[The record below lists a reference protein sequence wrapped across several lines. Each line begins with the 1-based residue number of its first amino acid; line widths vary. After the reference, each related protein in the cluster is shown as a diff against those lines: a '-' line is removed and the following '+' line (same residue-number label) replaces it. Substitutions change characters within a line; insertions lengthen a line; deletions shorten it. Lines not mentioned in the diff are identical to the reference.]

1 MPPPLRFRAPALK
14 RWRETFR
21 MAKMDETETG
31 FDLTAFQGE
40 LGAAAAA
47 LQAFAQGPAQ
57 RAADDVGASFER
69 AGARIANALGAAA
82 NGGEAAFK
90 RMAKV
95 ILEELA
101 KIAIQQIFGGGK
113 SAGFD
118 FFGARAG
125 GGPVNAGGAYLVG
138 ERGPELFVPRQ
149 AGEIAA
155 PGAGAV
161 NVHFHLG
168 AGADAN
174 AIARHQ
180 GQIAAA
186 IARAVAYGRR
196 NL

>member
-1 MPPPLRFRAPALK
+1 MN
-14 RWRETFR
+14 ETK
-21 MAKMDETETG
+21 AS
-31 FDLTAFQGE
+31 FDLVDFQAE
-40 LGAAAAA
+40 LGAASAA
-47 LQAFAQGPAQ
+47 LQEFAQGSAR

-69 AGARIANALGAAA
+69 AGQRIARAMGSAAG
-82 NGGEAAFK
+82 GGENAFR

-101 KIAIQQIFGGGK
+101 KLALDRIFTNAGAKTPPFFGGK
-113 SAGFD
+113 A
-118 FFGARAG
+118 AG
-125 GGPVNAGGAYLVG
+125 GAVNAGGAYLVG
-138 ERGPELFVPRQ
+138 ERGPELFVPSQ
-149 AGEIAA
+149 AGSIAQPA
-155 PGAGAV
+155 GGAV

>member
-1 MPPPLRFRAPALK
+1 MTPIELSEFQ
-14 RWRETFR
+14 
-21 MAKMDETETG
+21 TE
-31 FDLTAFQGE
+31 LN
-40 LGAAAAA
+40 AASAA
-47 LQAFAQGPAQ
+47 LQDFAQGPAR
-57 RAADDVGASFER
+57 RAADEVGASFER
-69 AGARIANALGAAA
+69 AGQRIARALGSAAA
-82 NGGEAAFK
+82 GGEASFK

-101 KIAIQQIFGGGK
+101 KLALERVLGQASGGLPFFGG
-113 SAGFD
+113 
-118 FFGARAG
+118 RAG
-125 GGPVNAGGAYLVG
+125 GGPVNRGGAYLVG

-149 AGEIAA
+149 AGDVAA
-155 PGAGAV
+155 ATGSAV
-161 NVHFHLG
+161 SVHFHLG

>member
-1 MPPPLRFRAPALK
+1 MN
-14 RWRETFR
+14 EH
-21 MAKMDETETG
+21 ETG
-31 FDLTAFQGE
+31 FDLADFQSE

-47 LQAFAQGPAQ
+47 LQSFAQGPAR
-57 RAADDVGASFER
+57 RAADDVGVSFER
-69 AGARIANALGAAA
+69 AGDRIARALGSAA

-90 RMAKV
+90 RMTKV

-101 KIAIQQIFGGGK
+101 KIALQRIFTDGGNK
-113 SAGFD
+113 RD
-118 FFGARAG
+118 FFGARAA
-125 GGPVNAGGAYLVG
+125 GGPVAAGGAYLVG
-138 ERGPELFVPRQ
+138 ERGPEVFVARQ
-149 AGEIAA
+149 SGAIVAGG
-155 PGAGAV
+155 GAAV

>member
-1 MPPPLRFRAPALK
+1 MNEPK
-14 RWRETFR
+14 TS
-21 MAKMDETETG
+21 
-31 FDLTAFQGE
+31 FDLADFESE
-40 LGAAAAA
+40 LGAASAA
-47 LQAFAQGPAQ
+47 LQAFAQGPAR
-57 RAADDVGASFER
+57 RAAGEVGASFER
-69 AGARIANALGAAA
+69 AGQRIARAMGAAA
-82 NGGEAAFK
+82 IGGETTFK

-101 KIAIQQIFGGGK
+101 RLALDRIFTTGGGTN
-113 SAGFD
+113 AGKTP
-118 FFGARAG
+118 FFGAKA
-125 GGPVNAGGAYLVG
+125 AGGAVNIGGAYFVG
-138 ERGPELFVPRQ
+138 ERGPEMFVPRQ
-149 AGEIAA
+149 AGAITQ
-155 PGAGAV
+155 PAGAI